1 MTQPNMQR
9 PTPTIAAR
17 LLAALVLVAATMG
30 SLRAQAPTLSA
41 SPMAFQGFLAD
52 GDGQPLAA
60 DAPRNYDVV
69 FRIYDAETAGVA
81 LWAEQQTVTVDNGQY
96 SVLLGNGAAFGDE
109 PRPAVSSLFISGDV
123 GRRYVEA
130 TLKKVGPNGSD
141 AVVLPRSRLL
151 PSPYAS
157 LALHA
162 AQADR
167 LVNVSNSPVLQVTG
181 TSVSLNKADA
191 MATLDVGGNVAFTG
205 LSVAEN
211 VTVEGIAS
219 ATTWTGGGVIPVGG
233 IILWS
238 GDTVPEGWALCSGQT
253 VSGVQTPDLRG
264 RFVLGAGEAPGL
276 TRRIVGQSGGAEA
289 HVLAAAE
296 VPAHVHRADPPA
308 AWASGAGEHNHT
320 YATEVGTTVGIA
332 NGPHNA
338 GQIGRWIQNLFSSS
352 DGDHRHALDVPP
364 LTSSATGSGVPV
376 ANMPPF
382 YVVAYIM
389 RVL

>member
-1 MTQPNMQR
+1 MQR
-9 PTPTIAAR
+9 TNPPLTVR
-17 LLAALVLVAATMG
+17 LLAALAFVAASMG
-30 SLRAQAPTLSA
+30 SVRAQAPTLSA
-41 SPMAFQGFLAD
+41 SPMAFQGFWADAD
-52 GDGQPLAA
+52 GHPLAE

-81 LWAEQQTVTVDNGQY
+81 LWSEQQTVTVDKGQY

-109 PRPAVSSLFISGDV
+109 PRPAVSSLFVTGDV
-123 GRRYVEA
+123 RRRYVEA
-130 TLKKVGPNGSD
+130 TLKKVGPNGAD

-151 PSPYAS
+151 SSPYAS
-157 LALHA
+157 LAMYA

-167 LVNVSNSPVLQVTG
+167 LVNASNSPVLQVTG
-181 TSVSLNKADA
+181 AAVGLNQSSPV
-191 MATLDVGGNVAFTG
+191 ATLDVGGNVAFTG

-211 VTVEGIAS
+211 VTVGGIAS
-219 ATTWTGGGVIPVGG
+219 ATSWAGGGVIPVGG

-238 GDTVPEGWALCSGQT
+238 GDAVPDGWALCSGQT

-264 RFVLGAGEAPGL
+264 RFVLGAGESPGL
-276 TRRIVGQSGGAEA
+276 TRRTVGQSGGAESV
-289 HVLAAAE
+289 VLGVSE
-296 VPAHVHRADPPA
+296 VPAHVHRADPPG
-308 AWASGAGEHNHT
+308 AWTTGDGQHNHT
-320 YATEVGTTVGIA
+320 YATEVGTSVGIA

-338 GQIGRWIQNLFSSS
+338 GQIGRWIQNLASSWE
-352 DGDHRHALDVPP
+352 GNHRHAIDVPP
-364 LTSSATGSGVPV
+364 LNSSATGAGAPV